1 MIIDAVAAAIS
12 GGRLKC
18 DVNGG
23 IAARGKVDEE
33 LLARLQKDEYYA
45 RRPPKTTGRERFGTQ
60 YAQRIL
66 DDRARHPI
74 SDEDLLATVTYLTA
88 WSIFDACER
97 FALPVCKPAELIV
110 GGGGSYNKTLLKD
123 LSGLFGTR
131 GIAVRTQE
139 DLGFNS
145 DAKEAVAFALMADCF
160 VRGEANVLPSVTGA
174 SAASVMGKLSLPPRR

>member
-1 MIIDAVAAAIS
+1 M
-12 GGRLKC
+12 
-18 DVNGG
+18 
-23 IAARGKVDEE
+23 
-33 LLARLQKDEYYA
+33 
-45 RRPPKTTGRERFGTQ
+45 
-60 YAQRIL
+60 
-66 DDRARHPI
+66 
-74 SDEDLLATVTYLTA
+74 
-88 WSIFDACER
+88 
-97 FALPVCKPAELIV
+97 CKPAELIV